1 MLLHSINFKVAG
13 VTFENED
20 GKNIQ
25 KEIKDI
31 LKDYKKNNYFDELY
45 GGYTN
50 EEIKEQDLNVSQFEG
65 YEFPAKL
72 VGDEYNSE
80 ECFKIY
86 FKTYDDKYIHIGY
99 APRENIT
106 ELAKWLTKENI
117 NVKGELS
124 VIGGKYKYCELY
136 EEDYEEKE
144 RVVTE
149 ELTYG
154 IEIQLEFYDNDDEN
168 TSTQLLGKSGETLS
182 ENKYTEYNKKTPQN
196 IEDKAEMVA
205 YMVVIVIGIIIF
217 VMFYR
222 AINWLLN

>member
-13 VTFENED
+13 VTFKNED

-50 EEIKEQDLNVSQFEG
+50 EEIKELDLNVSQFEG

-72 VGDEYNSE
+72 IGDEYNGE

-86 FKTYDDKYIHIGY
+86 FKTYDDEYIHIGY
-99 APRENIT
+99 APRENIA
-106 ELAKWLTKENI
+106 ELAEWFTKENV
-117 NVKGELS
+117 NLKGNLTI
-124 VIGGKYKYCELY
+124 IGGKYKHCELY

-144 RVVTE
+144 RVAIK

-154 IEIQLEFYDNDDEN
+154 IEVQLEFYDNDEN
-168 TSTQLLGKSGETLS
+168 TLAQLLEKLGETPP
-182 ENKYTEYNKKTPQN
+182 ENQYTEHNEKTHQN
-196 IEDKAEMVA
+196 IVDKAEMIV
-205 YMVVIVIGIIIF
+205 YVVIIVIGII
-217 VMFYR
+217 MFMMLYF
-222 AINWLLN
+222 AIDGLFK